1 MVSSDSV
8 SLLEKTR
15 ARKLIILFTRKKDE
29 EEEEKDESGARAKH
43 AVMRSGYG
51 GYTKEFTCS
60 TEWSSCSFKC

>member
-15 ARKLIILFTRKKDE
+15 ARKLIILFTRKKE

-51 GYTKEFTCS
+51 GY
-60 TEWSSCSFKC
+60 

>member
-15 ARKLIILFTRKKDE
+15 ARKLIILFTRKE

-51 GYTKEFTCS
+51 GY
-60 TEWSSCSFKC
+60 

>member
-51 GYTKEFTCS
+51 GY
-60 TEWSSCSFKC
+60 